1 MRFGK
6 EVIKKFEEPM
16 MDNLDMELDN
26 QLQFLKRDSHY
37 YESTLVL
44 FDILSYYLVLL

>member
-1 MRFGK
+1 MRFRK

-16 MDNLDMELDN
+16 MDNPDMELDD
-26 QLQFLKRDSHY
+26 QLQFLKRDSYY

-44 FDILSYYLVLL
+44 FNILSYYLVLL